1 MQCLTRTQKKKL
13 VSYLAILSGTLL
25 LWRILS
31 AWVSYPITPLGPVDT
46 IKTPQ
51 IADLTATTAYLPPI
65 LERIAQCESG
75 GSQYNE
81 KGIILGKKNP
91 LDRGK
96 WQINEFYHGETARKL
111 GFDLNTLEG
120 NTNMALW
127 LYERQG
133 TKPWYLSEK
142 CWSNPYSSSS
152 SSSSSISSSARG
164 TSASM
169 SSSSESGRN
178 AILPP

>member
-31 AWVSYPITPLGPVDT
+31 AWASYPITPLGPVESIKAPPRGDLT
-46 IKTPQ
+46 PKTP
-51 IADLTATTAYLPPI
+51 YLPPI

-75 GSQYNE
+75 NRQFDE
-81 KGIILGKKNP
+81 KGIILGKINRY
-91 LDRGK
+91 DCGRF
-96 WQINEFYHGETARKL
+96 QINELYHGDKAREL
-111 GFDLNTLEG
+111 GFDLNTWEG

-133 TKPWYLSEK
+133 TRPWNWSRS
-142 CWSNPYSSSS
+142 CW
-152 SSSSSISSSARG
+152 
-164 TSASM
+164 
-169 SSSSESGRN
+169 E
-178 AILPP
+178 L

>member
-1 MQCLTRTQKKKL
+1 MKWTQKQKKQL
-13 VSYLAILSGTLL
+13 IWYLAILSGTLL

-31 AWVSYPITPLGPVDT
+31 ASASYPITPLGPVEGRLEVKEA
-46 IKTPQ
+46 I
-51 IADLTATTAYLPPI
+51 IPPI
-65 LERIAQCESG
+65 LERIARCESG

>member
-1 MQCLTRTQKKKL
+1 MQCLTKTQKKKL
-13 VSYLAILSGTLL
+13 VSYLAILSGILL

-31 AWVSYPITPLGPVDT
+31 VWASYPITLPGPAERRLEAKET
-46 IKTPQ
+46 I
-51 IADLTATTAYLPPI
+51 IPPI

-81 KGIILGKKNP
+81 KGIVLGVKNP
-91 LDRGK
+91 LDKGK

-127 LYERQG
+127 LYKKYG
-133 TKPWYLSEK
+133 TEPWYLSR
-142 CWSNPYSSSS
+142 
-152 SSSSSISSSARG
+152 A
-164 TSASM
+164 
-169 SSSSESGRN
+169 
-178 AILPP
+178 

>member
-1 MQCLTRTQKKKL
+1 MKWTNKQKKQLIWYL
-13 VSYLAILSGTLL
+13 VILSGTLL

-31 AWVSYPITPLGPVDT
+31 AWASYPITPPGPVERRLEAKEA
-46 IKTPQ
+46 I
-51 IADLTATTAYLPPI
+51 IPPI

-81 KGIILGKKNP
+81 KGIVLGVKNP
-91 LDRGK
+91 LDKGK

-127 LYERQG
+127 LYKKYG
-133 TKPWYLSEK
+133 TEPWYLSRA
-142 CWSNPYSSSS
+142 CWSNAS
-152 SSSSSISSSARG
+152 G
-164 TSASM
+164 T
-169 SSSSESGRN
+169 
-178 AILPP
+178 